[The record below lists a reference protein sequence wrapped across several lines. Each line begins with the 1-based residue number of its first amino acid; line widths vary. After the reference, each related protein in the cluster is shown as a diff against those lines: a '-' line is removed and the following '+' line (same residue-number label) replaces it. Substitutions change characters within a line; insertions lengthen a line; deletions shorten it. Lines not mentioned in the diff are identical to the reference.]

1 MPPNL
6 DIPDFGDV
14 PVFEKIEIKNSD
26 WKDGIVI
33 RIPNWLG
40 DAVMGIPA
48 LMQLSMI
55 VPENCGFF
63 VVTPPG
69 LKDLFESLDFVDQVI
84 PLHKAHSAYNSDD
97 MKKIKGLRAGIGH
110 FQNNSLRDAFYFKLA
125 GIPKLYGAAKRG
137 RSIFLKKSFKF
148 PKIKDKKLNYLH
160 HAGRYLSMAYALGAP
175 KWKGELPNFKQAKEP
190 EIMSDEVR
198 KTIES
203 EKLLV
208 VAPGAAYGEAKRW
221 PSVNFRVV
229 CEKWIDSGGNVAVIG
244 TSGEISVANE
254 VVNGLEVSK
263 VSNLA
268 GKTDMPDLLEILKH
282 ADQCVAN
289 DSGIMHLS
297 AILGGSGAAIFG
309 STDPSSTS
317 PVSTKWKILFEQQDC
332 APCFKRECPFGHYK
346 CLKAITPK
354 MVLDLILDAG

>member
-1 MPPNL
+1 MPTNL
-6 DIPDFGDV
+6 EIPDFGDV
-14 PVFEKIEIKNSD
+14 PVFEKINIKDSD
-26 WKDGIVI
+26 WRDGIVV
-33 RIPNWLG
+33 RTPNWLG

-48 LMQLSMI
+48 LMQLSKI
-55 VPENCGFF
+55 VPESCGFF
-63 VVTPPG
+63 VVVPPG
-69 LKDLFESLDFVDQVI
+69 LKDLFTSLDFVDHVI
-84 PLHKAHSAYNSDD
+84 PLHKAHSAYSVED
-97 MKKIKGLRAGIGH
+97 KQKLKLLRAGIGH

-137 RSIFLKKSFKF
+137 RSILLKKSFKF

-160 HAGRYLSMAYALGAP
+160 HAGRYLSMSYALGGP
-175 KWKGELPNFKQAKEP
+175 EWNGELPNFKQAKEP

-198 KTIES
+198 KAIET

-221 PSVNFRVV
+221 PSENFKAV
-229 CEKWIDSGGNVAVIG
+229 CEKWIESSGNIAVIG
-244 TSGEISVANE
+244 TSEEESAASEVAN
-254 VVNGLEVSK
+254 GLPEEK
-263 VSNLA
+263 VANLA

-332 APCFKRECPFGHYK
+332 APCFKRECQFGHYK
-346 CLKAITPK
+346 CLKAITPEK
-354 MVLDLILDAG
+354 VWEKIHA